1 MVSGLSF
8 CGPWLGSALLDATV
22 FLKPASPRGAQDA
35 GPQFPISP
43 RGQHPPQLPVQMSQD
58 PLPTGATSVF
68 STTPYTQSVMPGPW
82 FSWNTQ
88 PHIRA
93 LISSPSAR
101 DSPRSPHSSQGC
113 PLISASWQ
121 AFLSELTSPYPWAI

>member
-68 STTPYTQSVMPGPW
+68 STTPYTECDAWALVFLEHTASYQGLDILSLCPR
-82 FSWNTQ
+82 Q
-88 PHIRA
+88 PQV
-93 LISSPSAR
+93 
-101 DSPRSPHSSQGC
+101 RS
-113 PLISASWQ
+113 
-121 AFLSELTSPYPWAI
+121 FLSGLPPHLSILAGLPL